1 MVPPER
7 LKPMALYLKS
17 STLPLFDSK
26 GITQLFGHCIATWYA
41 MSWSHLKL
49 TEIGTSCGRG

>member
-7 LKPMALYLKS
+7 FKTTALFLKS
-17 STLPLFDSK
+17 STLPLVDST
-26 GITQLFGHCIATWYA
+26 GIIQLFGHFIATWYA
-41 MSWSHLKL
+41 ISRSHLKL